1 MLLFIYKNRIFQNQ
15 WNHVSIHHMLLF
27 IKCTV
32 EPPLFVSTFQYIT
45 CYSLSQAPNPFYHL
59 QSWFQYI
66 TCYSLSVIGLVTVH
80 TCERFNTSHVTL
92 YQIPGYPILLLSP
105 FQYITCY
112 SLSADRA
119 EIKRYKIMFQ
129 YITCYSLSTVDS
141 NLCAVSSRFNTSHV
155 TLYLWQQK
163 QVHLWNSFNTSHVT
177 LYHWPIFP
185 GTHYSLVSIHHMLLF
200 IYEHIV
206 GGGENDVVSIHH
218 MLLFIN
224 MELSNLRPAEVS
236 IHHMLLFI

>member
-1 MLLFIYKNRIFQNQ
+1 MLLFISESQLANKP
-15 WNHVSIHHMLLF
+15 WKVSIHHMLLF
-27 IKCTV
+27 IFFISIAQ
-32 EPPLFVSTFQYIT
+32 LQQTF
-45 CYSLSQAPNPFYHL
+45 
-59 QSWFQYI
+59 
-66 TCYSLSVIGLVTVH
+66 
-80 TCERFNTSHVTL
+80 R
-92 YQIPGYPILLLSP
+92 

>member
-1 MLLFIYKNRIFQNQ
+1 
-15 WNHVSIHHMLLF
+15 
-27 IKCTV
+27 
-32 EPPLFVSTFQYIT
+32 
-45 CYSLSQAPNPFYHL
+45 
-59 QSWFQYI
+59 
-66 TCYSLSVIGLVTVH
+66 
-80 TCERFNTSHVTL
+80 
-92 YQIPGYPILLLSP
+92 
-105 FQYITCY
+105 
-112 SLSADRA
+112 
-119 EIKRYKIMFQ
+119 MFQ

>member
-1 MLLFIYKNRIFQNQ
+1 
-15 WNHVSIHHMLLF
+15 
-27 IKCTV
+27 
-32 EPPLFVSTFQYIT
+32 
-45 CYSLSQAPNPFYHL
+45 
-59 QSWFQYI
+59 
-66 TCYSLSVIGLVTVH
+66 
-80 TCERFNTSHVTL
+80 
-92 YQIPGYPILLLSP
+92 
-105 FQYITCY
+105 
-112 SLSADRA
+112 
-119 EIKRYKIMFQ
+119 MFQ

-236 IHHMLLFI
+236 IHHMLLFICIPGLQGCTQCVSIHHMLLFIGYRSLVYRIG